1 MKKQKRLFGLALG
14 IFVFTASS
22 CSENDFDQKTVTK
35 ALITAGGAL
44 GGAFIGS
51 KVSGD
56 SPMLGTVVGGLA
68 GGALGY
74 MAGGAIVK

>member
-1 MKKQKRLFGLALG
+1 MKKQRLVLVLG
-14 IFVFTASS
+14 IFFFSASS

-51 KVSGD
+51 KISGD